1 MEGPHVVL
9 TLSSPAITSHGGD
22 IPGGPVVKN
31 PPANA
36 GDTGLTS
43 GLGRAQD
50 AGQLNLGATATE
62 PTHLESVPC
71 NKRSYCNEKPTHH
84 N

>member
-9 TLSSPAITSHGGD
+9 TLSSPATTSHGGD

-43 GLGRAQD
+43 GPGRAQE
-50 AGQLNLGATATE
+50 AGQLNLCATATE
-62 PTHLESVPC
+62 PMHLESMLC